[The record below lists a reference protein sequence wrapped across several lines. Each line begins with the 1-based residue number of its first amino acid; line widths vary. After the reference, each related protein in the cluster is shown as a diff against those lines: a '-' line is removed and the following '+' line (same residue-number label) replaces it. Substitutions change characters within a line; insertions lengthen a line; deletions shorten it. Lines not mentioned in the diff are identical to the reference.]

1 MQSLYRLRKSSEECN
16 GRENEEELEGRA
28 KGGGDIKGES
38 GGGEVL
44 QGLQ

>member
-1 MQSLYRLRKSSEECN
+1 VQSLYRLRKNSKECN
-16 GRENEEELEGRA
+16 RRENEELEGRA
-28 KGGGDIKGES
+28 KGAGDIEGES